1 MQSDI
6 LIECM
11 TKAEPAHSRMEKDG
25 QRKMEIVP
33 MDYSRPF
40 AKVAAFATL
49 LMSTPATAR
58 YFSAWTWD

>member
-1 MQSDI
+1 
-6 LIECM
+6 M